1 MWRATPSKNGRI
13 ELVRTASSAPSSEHY
28 RTIVVGAG
36 PAGILAAYHA
46 APAGPTLLVEA
57 GLIPRYKS
65 CGGMLH
71 AHTRRT
77 LAEYAPIPDDI
88 VLDPRTVLFRFHDWD
103 RKIKKVTSLEL
114 LNVDRAL
121 FDEWLL
127 GILPDEVEIAAPC
140 EVRSLDQD
148 AEQVTV
154 TLRTEHGDVRLTC
167 ENLIGADGGRSKVRR
182 ELDVPNTAQY
192 VTLQDFVRL
201 DGPIEPY
208 FDCIYMRGIGEEYVY
223 TYVVPKG
230 DVADIGCVY
239 YPRAKQPW
247 QMQDEI
253 VRILRQ
259 SMPALGETV
268 TREACT
274 ALYVRSIDDVVAGE
288 GRVLLA
294 GEAGGFLSPT
304 SGEGISYAVNTGRL
318 AGCAVAENPSS
329 DAVKAYRK
337 ATAQIRSNIGRKF
350 RWLPMMESG
359 AGKLLAGFV
368 PRPIVSK
375 ITHGL

>member
-1 MWRATPSKNGRI
+1 MRDVSNTPARD
-13 ELVRTASSAPSSEHY
+13 HY

-46 APAGPTLLVEA
+46 APAGPTLLLEA
-57 GLIPRYKS
+57 GPIPRYKS

-77 LAEYAPIPDDI
+77 LGQYAPIPDDI
-88 VLDPRTVLFRFHDWD
+88 VLDPETVLFRFHDWD

-127 GILPDEVEIAAPC
+127 SILPASVEIAASC
-140 EVRSLDQD
+140 KVRSLEQSADKVTITVRAGQD
-148 AEQVTV
+148 DV
-154 TLRTEHGDVRLTC
+154 TLTC
-167 ENLIGADGGRSKVRR
+167 DNLIGADGGRSRVRR
-182 ELDVPNTAQY
+182 DLGVANTAQY
-192 VTLQDFVRL
+192 VTLQDFCHL
-201 DGPIEPY
+201 EGPIEPF
-208 FDCIYMRGIGEEYVY
+208 FDCIYIRGIGEEYAY

-239 YPRAKQPW
+239 YPRSKQPW
-247 QMQDEI
+247 HMQDEI
-253 VRILRQ
+253 VGILRR

-268 TREACT
+268 AREACT
-274 ALYVRSIDDVVAGE
+274 ALYVRSVDDVTAGS

-318 AGCAVAENPSS
+318 AGLAVAENDPEH
-329 DAVKAYRK
+329 AVAAYRS
-337 ATAQIRSNIGRKF
+337 ATAAIRLNIGRKF

-359 AGKLLAGFV
+359 IGKYVAGFM
-368 PRPIVSK
+368 PRPLVSR

>member
-1 MWRATPSKNGRI
+1 MR
-13 ELVRTASSAPSSEHY
+13 EVSSAPESNHY
-28 RTIVVGAG
+28 RTIIVGAG

-46 APAGPTLLVEA
+46 ATAGRTLLVES
-57 GLIPRYKS
+57 GPIPRYKS

-71 AHTRRT
+71 VHTRRT
-77 LAEYAPIPDDI
+77 LSEYAPIPDDV

-103 RKIKKVTSLEL
+103 RKVKKVTTLEL

-127 GILPDEVEIAAPC
+127 GVLPPAVEIVAPC
-140 EVRSLDQD
+140 EVRSLTQD
-148 AEQVTV
+148 AEKVSV
-154 TLRTEHGDVRLTC
+154 TLRTANGDIAVTC
-167 ENLIGADGGRSKVRR
+167 DNLIGADGGRSKVRR
-182 ELDVPNTAQY
+182 DLNVPNTAQY

-201 DGPIEPY
+201 EGPIEPY
-208 FDCIYMRGIGEEYVY
+208 FDCIYMRGISDEYAY

-239 YPRAKQPW
+239 YPRSKQPW
-247 QMQDEI
+247 LMQDQI
-253 VRILRQ
+253 VSTLRAA
-259 SMPALGETV
+259 MPALGETV
-268 TREACT
+268 AREACT
-274 ALYVRSIDDVVAGE
+274 ALYVRSIDDVVAGQ

-318 AGCAVAENPSS
+318 AGCAVAENGAG
-329 DAVKAYRK
+329 DAVEAYRK
-337 ATAQIRSNIGRKF
+337 ATRGIRVNIGRKF
-350 RWLPMMESG
+350 RWLPMMESRV
-359 AGKLLAGFV
+359 GKYFAGFV
-368 PRPIVSK
+368 PQPVVSR